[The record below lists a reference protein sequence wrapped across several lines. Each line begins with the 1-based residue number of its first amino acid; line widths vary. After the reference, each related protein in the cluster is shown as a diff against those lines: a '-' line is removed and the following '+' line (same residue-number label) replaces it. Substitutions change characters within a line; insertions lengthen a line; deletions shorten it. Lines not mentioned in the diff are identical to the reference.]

1 MTVTH
6 TIEVVMTLASVPLRF
21 PYGSKL
27 VTNRLLSKPSVIW
40 ETNHLWS
47 ASLKCEQKK
56 MFFRW
61 FLKWCLIVFSQIFAF
76 EGGCKSSWCWC
87 WWCLWS
93 GQETDETTSWVFS
106 LHVSGCS
113 TRKILAE
120 AILFGD
126 CCYFFFKG
134 FISILSVLSTYN
146 LTQET
151 RDDCEFV
158 FQWFYMISIFWA

>member
-1 MTVTH
+1 
-6 TIEVVMTLASVPLRF
+6 
-21 PYGSKL
+21 
-27 VTNRLLSKPSVIW
+27 
-40 ETNHLWS
+40 
-47 ASLKCEQKK
+47 

-120 AILFGD
+120 AILFPTSFEIQSEYGYRRAELRCD
-126 CCYFFFKG
+126 LSRRWKLEETSIQRRRNVYFSFKRTEGTRRRRYWQPLLNVSVCYSYHDYYRLVLFSVMY
-134 FISILSVLSTYN
+134 ISFYILCRASSRKLQ
-146 LTQET
+146 L
-151 RDDCEFV
+151 
-158 FQWFYMISIFWA
+158 